1 MISMLACHLLFSSAT
16 RGRNQQYL
24 PTSQG
29 CRAGRTKR
37 YNPHRD
43 HAWQLAGAWYMLAIV
58 ISYLLWTWPSF
69 NAYLGQGAPLP
80 WNFFPDKEEGNINS
94 DGPSIL
100 LPSFLHFI
108 LIFFFFFWILT
119 IFGSDYGIYCWC
131 LWLRAGA
138 SRRWKSLPTWVS
150 LDLCLALGTYMVNG
164 SWFHCIRPNQ
174 GRRLLG
180 APGWWCYRMCLLS
193 QKPGIWNR
201 S

>member
-80 WNFFPDKEEGNINS
+80 WIFFPDKEEGNINS
-94 DGPSIL
+94 DRPSIL

-108 LIFFFFFWILT
+108 LIFYFYFYFFEF
-119 IFGSDYGIYCWC
+119 
-131 LWLRAGA
+131 
-138 SRRWKSLPTWVS
+138 SLY
-150 LDLCLALGTYMVNG
+150 LALIMEYTVGVCASGLEHPEGGNLC
-164 SWFHCIRPNQ
+164 SRE
-174 GRRLLG
+174 
-180 APGWWCYRMCLLS
+180 CL
-193 QKPGIWNR
+193 
-201 S
+201 